1 MGWGVFL
8 GREGVKK
15 IFSAVGTAFEVKEKD
30 LNGALVGR
38 REEWREGGWEL
49 RIGGLRDTEKG
60 PSIGRAQLMC
70 AQILRS
76 KSLNPS
82 IPRSLPPFPYPTQTA
97 VTGLSGSG
105 PAYVFMFIE
114 ALADG
119 GVRAGLPRN
128 IAMQLATQTVKGAA
142 SMLQQ
147 TGEHPG
153 VLKDQVASPGGTT
166 IAGIEALEKGAF
178 RATVM
183 GAVTAAADR
192 SKQLAEL
199 SKPTPNPRPPA
210 T

>member
-1 MGWGVFL
+1 M
-8 GREGVKK
+8 
-15 IFSAVGTAFEVKEKD
+15 AV
-30 LNGALVGR
+30 
-38 REEWREGGWEL
+38 
-49 RIGGLRDTEKG
+49 
-60 PSIGRAQLMC
+60 RA
-70 AQILRS
+70 ADVHTPIR
-76 KSLNPS
+76 KSHPC
-82 IPRSLPPFPYPTQTA
+82 PPSLPPLPTPTA

-183 GAVTAAADR
+183 GAVTAAADK

-199 SKPTPNPRPPA
+199 SKPTPNPRPPV

>member
-1 MGWGVFL
+1 MGWVSHCFL
-8 GREGVKK
+8 LLAL
-15 IFSAVGTAFEVKEKD
+15 IFLD
-30 LNGALVGR
+30 LFFYLLAN
-38 REEWREGGWEL
+38 
-49 RIGGLRDTEKG
+49 T
-60 PSIGRAQLMC
+60 
-70 AQILRS
+70 
-76 KSLNPS
+76 
-82 IPRSLPPFPYPTQTA
+82 PTHTHYIHIYTHIYTIHTA

-128 IAMQLATQTVKGAA
+128 VAMQLAIQTVKGA
-142 SMLQQ
+142 SIMLQQ

-183 GAVTAAADR
+183 GAVTSAAER
-192 SKQLAEL
+192 SKQLAE
-199 SKPTPNPRPPA
+199 PPA
-210 T
+210 VPHLHK

>member
-1 MGWGVFL
+1 MLARVFSTTPHHPL
-8 GREGVKK
+8 LYNTT
-15 IFSAVGTAFEVKEKD
+15 S
-30 LNGALVGR
+30 
-38 REEWREGGWEL
+38 
-49 RIGGLRDTEKG
+49 
-60 PSIGRAQLMC
+60 
-70 AQILRS
+70 
-76 KSLNPS
+76 
-82 IPRSLPPFPYPTQTA
+82 A

-105 PAYVFMFIE
+105 PAYVFMFVE

-128 IAMQLATQTVKGAA
+128 VAMQLAIQTVKGAA
-142 SMLQQ
+142 CMLQQ

-192 SKQLAEL
+192 SKQLADQ
-199 SKPTPNPRPPA
+199 SKPTTNIRPL
-210 T
+210 

>member
-1 MGWGVFL
+1 
-8 GREGVKK
+8 
-15 IFSAVGTAFEVKEKD
+15 
-30 LNGALVGR
+30 
-38 REEWREGGWEL
+38 
-49 RIGGLRDTEKG
+49 
-60 PSIGRAQLMC
+60 
-70 AQILRS
+70 
-76 KSLNPS
+76 
-82 IPRSLPPFPYPTQTA
+82 
-97 VTGLSGSG
+97 
-105 PAYVFMFIE
+105 MFIE